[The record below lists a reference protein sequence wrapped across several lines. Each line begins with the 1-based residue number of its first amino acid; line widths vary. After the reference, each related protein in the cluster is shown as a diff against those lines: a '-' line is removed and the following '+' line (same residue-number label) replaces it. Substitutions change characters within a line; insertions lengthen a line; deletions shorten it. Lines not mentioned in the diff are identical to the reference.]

1 MGGNAV
7 AGTWT
12 SERFPQF
19 ETQIREL
26 TKQHRELEDEP
37 LHLAISYAPQ
47 RDPQDIFLFEVIG
60 GTDSVSPDKEIF
72 ETTFT
77 STPGFPMANGQQLH
91 LILTNRSELDIA
103 LREGWQSVREIV
115 DVIRSGEY
123 QSLWAD
129 EIGKGVLERLELE
142 AGRIEGAARG

>member
-1 MGGNAV
+1 M

-60 GTDSVSPDKEIF
+60 GADSISPDKVLF
-72 ETTFT
+72 ETTFA

-91 LILTNRSELDIA
+91 LILTNQRQLEMALD
-103 LREGWQSVREIV
+103 EEWPSVREIV
-115 DVIRSGEY
+115 DAIRSGDYKILCEDETGKTILKQI
-123 QSLWAD
+123 QSK
-129 EIGKGVLERLELE
+129 IGRM
-142 AGRIEGAARG
+142 EGAAHG

>member
-1 MGGNAV
+1 M

-60 GTDSVSPDKEIF
+60 GADSISPDKVLF
-72 ETTFT
+72 ETTFA

-91 LILTNRSELDIA
+91 LILTNQRQLEMALD
-103 LREGWQSVREIV
+103 EEWPSVREIV
-115 DVIRSGEY
+115 DAIRSGEY
-123 QSLWAD
+123 ESLWAD
-129 EIGKGVLERLELE
+129 EIGKCVLDRLWSE
-142 AGRIEGAARG
+142 AGRMEGAARG